1 LFVWCIEGSAG
12 CVLFRGYRPKERL
25 KIMGCRD
32 VDYSLREWYLDPLF
46 IEGMP
51 YSKPKIGGHPNKVV
65 HVRDETAQFEING
78 AVTKVA
84 EEHGR
89 FEGWKSGYSAFSF
102 F

>member
-1 LFVWCIEGSAG
+1 MSGALRGAPVAVFSEDAVPRKGRKSWIAG
-12 CVLFRGYRPKERL
+12 TWTTRCGNG
-25 KIMGCRD
+25 I
-32 VDYSLREWYLDPLF
+32 SIPLF

-78 AVTKVA
+78 AVAKVL

-89 FEGWKSGYSAFSF
+89 FRR
-102 F
+102 